1 MERTVTRETS
11 DTRQL
16 VSRRLFIGG
25 SVAAVAALSSAGT
38 AAAAVSSSGTAVAAQ
53 TSPLGGAA
61 SGGSG
66 LKAGAGKAP
75 IKITSAM
82 LPSSDGFTTVHD
94 DLYVRIVLL
103 ESDSRRYA
111 IIVLDTTSVNDPSAL
126 AGLRAIATKVAGV
139 AAADTMIT
147 VTHNFSSPH
156 LNGTA
161 GLTGSE
167 LTKAKLYLEAVLTA
181 TTTAVTDAVTALRAA
196 RVGYGTG
203 TADVNVNRNVRTA
216 EGWWL
221 GTGEEGPSDKSVR
234 ITRIDDLDGNP
245 ISILINYNV
254 QSSVMMES
262 VMTDGALP
270 ITADLAGAAVAHVE
284 QQYGNGVVPLFL
296 VGACGDQ
303 APAFRS
309 LRATIDKD
317 KKWSTIDAHDAGWLL
332 LTAQGERLGTEVV
345 RVAQAI
351 DTATENA
358 GSDLQ
363 LITGSFTATE
373 VKQSATNQAP
383 TMHDAFTP
391 DGTSAVPI
399 WVLQVGDGVFVGL
412 EPELSTNTALAI
424 MRDSPFKHTNV
435 MSMFEGGA
443 KNMPEAWDYDN
454 ITYEAL
460 DSFYAEG
467 TAEKAVAKARQ
478 LLNSLRG

>member
-1 MERTVTRETS
+1 MTETS
-11 DTRQL
+11 DTPQR

-38 AAAAVSSSGTAVAAQ
+38 AAAQA
-53 TSPLGGAA
+53 SPLGRLGAA
-61 SGGSG
+61 SGGTG

-75 IKITSAM
+75 LKITSAM

-94 DLYVRIVLL
+94 DLYVRILLL
-103 ESDSRRYA
+103 ENGSRRYA
-111 IIVLDTTSVNDPSAL
+111 IIVLDTTSVNDPNAL
-126 AGLRAIATKVAGV
+126 SGMRAIAKKVAGV

-161 GLTGSE
+161 GLTGSD
-167 LTKAKLYLEAVLTA
+167 LTKAKLYLDAVLTA
-181 TTTAVTDAVTALRAA
+181 TTTAVTDAVKTLRAA

-203 TADVNVNRNVRTA
+203 KADVNVNRNVRTA

-221 GTGEEGPSDKSVR
+221 GTGEEAPSDKSVR
-234 ITRIDDLDGNP
+234 ITRIDDLEGNP

-262 VMTDGALP
+262 VMNDGALP

-309 LRATIDKD
+309 LRYTIDKD
-317 KKWSTIDAHDAGWLL
+317 EKWSTIDAHDAGWLL
-332 LTAQGERLGTEVV
+332 LTVQGERLGTEVV
-345 RVAQAI
+345 RVSQAI

-358 GSDLQ
+358 GSTLQ
-363 LITGSFTATE
+363 LLTGSFTATQ

-383 TMHDAFTP
+383 TTHDTFTP
-391 DGTSAVPI
+391 TGTAAVPI

-424 MRDSPFKHTNV
+424 MRDSPFEHTNV

-443 KNMPEAWDYDN
+443 KNMPEAWDYDH

-467 TAEKAVAKARQ
+467 TAEKAVTTAGQ
-478 LLNSLRG
+478 LLNSLR